1 MEVIM
6 SFFPELNIKVKT
18 TYYKDKN
25 FPYFLGFTDQTLKA
39 RKNILSLNILWIQHL
54 YLENSC
60 AIKVLS

>member
-18 TYYKDKN
+18 SYYKDKK

-39 RKNILSLNILWIQHL
+39 
-54 YLENSC
+54 
-60 AIKVLS
+60 